1 MILKVL
7 QKPDNGAPLVIW
19 RMVDGKPG
27 HEAQTSGLVQ
37 ALGDRVELRVFDLSA
52 QTFCASLFGFTFG
65 RFAPGTSLPKPDF
78 IIGAG
83 HRTHLTVLAAKR
95 AFGGQSIVL
104 MKPSLPLSLF
114 DLCIVPEHDRP
125 RLGANVL
132 VTRGVLNPVREAK
145 AASANHG
152 LFLIGGA
159 SKHHGWDTDRILSQ
173 VEGALVAD
181 EKIAWTLTT
190 SRRTPP
196 ECVKELCA
204 LEYSKLKV
212 VPFEETSKGWV
223 AERLETCGKVWV
235 SEDSVSMVF
244 EALTAGASVGL
255 LKVPRLKQHSRVY
268 TAIDC
273 LVEDQ
278 KVLWF
283 DESVGLLNA
292 IYSKRLAEADRCA
305 DFIFKRYLDADS

>member
-1 MILKVL
+1 ML
-7 QKPDNGAPLVIW
+7 QNMASIVW
-19 RMVDGKPG
+19 RIIDGKPG

-52 QTFCASLFGFTFG
+52 QTFCASFFGFTFG

-114 DLCIVPEHDRP
+114 DLCIIPEHDRP

-145 AASANHG
+145 TASADRG
-152 LFLIGGA
+152 LFLIGGP
-159 SKHHGWDTDRILSQ
+159 SKHHGWDTERILNQ
-173 VEGALVAD
+173 VDGVLAAD
-181 EKIAWTLTT
+181 EEVSWTLTT
-190 SRRTPP
+190 SRRTPT
-196 ECVKELCA
+196 ECVKGLGA
-204 LEYSKLKV
+204 LEYPNLNV
-212 VPFEETSKGWV
+212 VPFEETPKGWV
-223 AERLETCGKVWV
+223 AEHLETCGKVWV

-255 LKVPRLKQHSRVY
+255 LRVPRLKQRSRVY
-268 TAIDC
+268 TAIDF
-273 LVEDQ
+273 LVENQ
-278 KVLWF
+278 QVLWF
-283 DESVGLLNA
+283 DESVELPDANH
-292 IYSKRLAEADRCA
+292 SKRLAEADRCA
-305 DFIFKRYLDADS
+305 DFMVKEYLNAHS